1 MARLLLRS
9 NFRGFFA
16 TQFRM
21 LSDQVNVM
29 TVLYGPGLQGVR
41 FGEKTFLKRKEQ
53 LYALWKHHEE
63 EIDHSKKEI
72 ERLQREI
79 ACHKGNIK
87 KLKHDD

>member
-1 MARLLLRS
+1 MLEKSTNLFSPSRSSGRRSSCMPLR
-9 NFRGFFA
+9 
-16 TQFRM
+16 
-21 LSDQVNVM
+21 
-29 TVLYGPGLQGVR
+29 
-41 FGEKTFLKRKEQ
+41 
-53 LYALWKHHEE
+53 KHHEE